1 MSAPT
6 IGSADIVIVGAG
18 LHGASL
24 AYQLA
29 KAGAG
34 RIVVIEKKHVAAG
47 PTAKSGAMIRPLFSD
62 AIYIRLVLEATTMFE
77 QWDDVV
83 GGDAGFVQQGFLRI
97 TESFDQPTLGADL
110 ELMTSLGAPFELIAA
125 ADLPAL
131 APACTIGETESGVL
145 LPRGGFA
152 DAIKTTET
160 LVAAAKR
167 LGVTFHEDCP
177 VTAIETAGGKVQA
190 VVTTSGRIATGLVV
204 NCAGAWSDRVAAMVG
219 VALPIEI
226 HRVPTAL
233 YRKPESLRGPGPIL
247 SDGINQIYLRDA
259 GEAYLRAARFGWTAD
274 RVDPDTYDETLSRA
288 QHDDVRRSVE
298 KRVPAMRR
306 TPSVGGF
313 SAIYDM
319 TPDGHPIVGPVGDI
333 DGFWCDCGWSGN
345 GFASAPAVSRHIA
358 AAITGRPS
366 EIDLSVFAWPRAAD
380 ATARPD
386 VSWVRR

>member
-1 MSAPT
+1 MTSN
-6 IGSADIVIVGAG
+6 ADIVIIGAG

-24 AYQLA
+24 AYHLA

-34 RIVVIEKKHVAAG
+34 SVVVLEKKHVAAG

-62 AIYIRLVLEATTMFE
+62 AIYIRLVLEATAMFE
-77 QWDDVV
+77 QWDDVI
-83 GGDAGFVQQGFLRI
+83 GGDAGFVQNSFLRF

-110 ELMTSLGAPFELIAA
+110 DLMTRLGAPFELIAP
-125 ADLPAL
+125 ADLPGL
-131 APACTIGETESGVL
+131 APSCVFSGSESGVL
-145 LPRGGFA
+145 LTKGGFA
-152 DAIKTTET
+152 DAIKTTES

-167 LGVTFHEDCP
+167 LGVRFIEDAE
-177 VTAIETAGGKVQA
+177 VTGIDVANGKVQA
-190 VVTTSGRIATGLVV
+190 VVTASGRIATGLVV
-204 NCAGAWSDRVAAMVG
+204 NCAGAWGDRVGAMAG
-219 VALPIEI
+219 VTLPIEI

-233 YRKPESLRGPGPIL
+233 YRKPESLRVPGPIL

-259 GEAYLRAARFGWTAD
+259 GEGYLRAARFGWTAD
-274 RVDPDTYDETLSRA
+274 RVDPDSYDETVSRA
-288 QHDDVRRSVE
+288 QHDDVRRLVE
-298 KRVPAMRR
+298 QRVPAMRR

-345 GFASAPAVSRHIA
+345 GFASAPAVGAHIA
-358 AAITGRPS
+358 AAITCKTS
-366 EIDLSVFAWPRAAD
+366 EVDLSPFAWPRSAD
-380 ATARPD
+380 ATPRPD

>member
-1 MSAPT
+1 MKNST
-6 IGSADIVIVGAG
+6 ADVVIIGAG

-24 AYQLA
+24 AYHLA
-29 KAGAG
+29 RAGAG
-34 RIVVIEKKHVAAG
+34 TIVVLEKKHVAAG

-62 AIYIRLVLEATTMFE
+62 AIYIRLVLEATAIFE
-77 QWDDVV
+77 TWDDAIS
-83 GGDAGFVQQGFLRI
+83 GDVGFVQNGFLRI

-110 ELMTSLGAPFELIAA
+110 DLMTALGAPFELIAP
-125 ADLPAL
+125 ADLPKL
-131 APACTIGETESGVL
+131 APSCVFTGSESGVL
-145 LPRGGFA
+145 LPKGGFA
-152 DAIKTTET
+152 DAIKTTEA

-167 LGVTFHEDCP
+167 LGVTFLEDAA
-177 VTAIETAGGKVQA
+177 VTGIDTAGGKIQA
-190 VVTTSGRIATGLVV
+190 VVTSTDRIGTGLVV
-204 NCAGAWSDRVAAMVG
+204 NCAGAWGDRVAAMVG
-219 VALPIEI
+219 VKLPIEI

-233 YRKPESLRGPGPIL
+233 YRKPESLRVPGPIL

-259 GEAYLRAARFGWTAD
+259 GEGYLRAARFGWTAD
-274 RVDPDTYDETLSRA
+274 RVDPDTYDETVSRA
-288 QHDDVRRSVE
+288 QHDDVRRLVE
-298 KRVPAMRR
+298 NRVPAMRR

-345 GFASAPAVSRHIA
+345 GFASAPAVGRHIA
-358 AAITGRPS
+358 AAITGGTS

>member
-1 MSAPT
+1 MTSST
-6 IGSADIVIVGAG
+6 ADIVIVGAG
-18 LHGASL
+18 LHGAAL
-24 AYQLA
+24 AYHLA

-34 RIVVIEKKHVAAG
+34 HIVVLEKKHVAAG

-62 AIYIRLVLEATTMFE
+62 AIYIRLVLEATAMFE
-77 QWDDVV
+77 QWDEII
-83 GGDAGFVQQGFLRI
+83 GGDAGFVQNGFLRI
-97 TESFDQPTLGADL
+97 TESFDQSTLGANL
-110 ELMTSLGAPFELIAA
+110 ELMTSLGAPFELIAP
-125 ADLPAL
+125 ADLQAL
-131 APACTIGETESGVL
+131 ASACAVAPSESGVL
-145 LPRGGFA
+145 LTKGGFA

-167 LGVTFHEDCP
+167 LGVTFLEDSP
-177 VTAIETAGGKVQA
+177 VTAIETAGGRVQA
-190 VVTTSGRIATGLVV
+190 VVTASGRIATGLVV

-233 YRKPESLRGPGPIL
+233 YRKPESLRVPGPIL

-259 GEAYLRAARFGWTAD
+259 GEGYLRAARFGWTAD

-288 QHDDVRRSVE
+288 QHDDVRCSVE
-298 KRVPAMRR
+298 RRVPAMRR

-319 TPDGHPIVGPVGDI
+319 TPDAHPIVGRVGDI

-345 GFASAPAVSRHIA
+345 GFASAPAVARHIA
-358 AAITGRPS
+358 AAITSGTS
-366 EIDLSVFAWPRAAD
+366 EIDLSTFAWPRAAD

-386 VSWVRR
+386 VNWVRR